1 MDVVISSRVRL
12 ARNQS
17 GLPYT
22 TVVLDERINTVAK
35 LAYEA
40 MNKRE
45 RFGLLKMSNVGTV
58 ELGVLR
64 EKRLVSLD
72 LIKSRKHSSLIISED
87 EMLSIMVGEEDH
99 LRIQAVLRGLKLR
112 EAFTKANQ
120 MDDRIAA
127 KIKYSFDPELGYLTS
142 CPTNLGT
149 GMRASVMLFLPAL
162 AIMSKGN
169 IAGNLGTP
177 NITVRGIYGEGSD
190 ADGYMYQVSNSRTLG
205 VSEHEIIDTVT
216 KTAEHLITTEARA
229 RDLLINNDP
238 VGVRDQI
245 VRAYGILTNAYT
257 ITAKEFM
264 RLIALVKLGVHYKF
278 VEIRDAQRLETLII
292 EAQPSGISYA
302 SGRELTSEERDIC
315 RADYVGKILKSLT
328 DTKIS

>member
-22 TVVLDERINTVAK
+22 KIILDERINTVAK

-45 RFGLLKMSNVGTV
+45 RFGLLKMSGVGTV

-64 EKRLVSLD
+64 EKHLVSLD
-72 LIKSRKHSSLIISED
+72 LIKNRKHSALIISED
-87 EMLSIMVGEEDH
+87 ETLSVMAGEEDH
-99 LRIQAVLRGLKLR
+99 IRIQAVLRGLRLDD
-112 EAFTKANQ
+112 AFAKANQ
-120 MDDRIAA
+120 MDDRISG
-127 KIKYSFDPELGYLTS
+127 KIKYSFDSELGYLTS

-162 AIMSKGN
+162 SIMSKGN

-177 NITVRGIYGEGSD
+177 NITVRGIYGEGSE
-190 ADGYMYQVSNSRTLG
+190 ADGYMFQVSNSRTLG

-216 KTAEHLITTEARA
+216 KTVRHLISTEGRA
-229 RDLLINNDP
+229 RELLLKNDP
-238 VGVRDQI
+238 IGVRDQI

-257 ITAKEFM
+257 LTAKEFM
-264 RLIALVKLGVHYKF
+264 QLIALVKLGMYYKF
-278 VEIRDAQRLETLII
+278 VGISNAERLETLII

-302 SGRELTSEERDIC
+302 AGRELTPEERDVC
-315 RADYVGKILKSLT
+315 RADYVGKTLKLLA
-328 DTKIS
+328 

>member
-1 MDVVISSRVRL
+1 MDIVISSRVRF
-12 ARNQS
+12 ARNQK

-45 RFGLLKMSNVGTV
+45 QFGLLKMSNVGTV

-72 LIKSRKHSSLIISED
+72 LIKNRKHSALIISED
-87 EMLSIMVGEEDH
+87 ETLSVMAGEEDH
-99 LRIQAVLRGLKLR
+99 IRIQAVLGGLRLE

-120 MDDRIAA
+120 MDDRIAG
-127 KIKYSFDPELGYLTS
+127 KIKYSFDKELGYLTS

-149 GMRASVMLFLPAL
+149 GMRAGVMLFLPAL

-177 NITVRGIYGEGSD
+177 NITVRGIYGEGSE

-205 VSEHEIIDTVT
+205 VSEREIIDAVT
-216 KTAEHLITTEARA
+216 KTVQHLIATEGRA
-229 RDLLINNDP
+229 RELLLKNDP

-245 VRAYGILTNAYT
+245 ARAYGILTNAYT
-257 ITAKEFM
+257 LTAKEFM
-264 RLIALVKLGVHYKF
+264 QLIALVKLGVHYKF
-278 VEIRDAQRLETLII
+278 VAVNDTERLERLII

-302 SGRELTSEERDIC
+302 AGRELTPEERDVC
-315 RADYVGKILKSLT
+315 RADYVGKILKGI
-328 DTKIS
+328 K